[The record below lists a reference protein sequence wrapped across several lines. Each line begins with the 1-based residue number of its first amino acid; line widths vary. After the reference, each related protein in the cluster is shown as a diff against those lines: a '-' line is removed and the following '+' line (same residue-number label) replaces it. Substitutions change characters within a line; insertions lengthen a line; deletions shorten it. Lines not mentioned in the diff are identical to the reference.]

1 MVGGHLIY
9 RVVPGY
15 VITILG
21 CLAIDFYSQV
31 TALLEE
37 RNILYIND
45 VKVAVRRKISDWK

>member
-1 MVGGHLIY
+1 M
-9 RVVPGY
+9 
-15 VITILG
+15 ITILG
-21 CLAIDFYSQV
+21 FLAIDFYSQV